1 MNAGLRKKI
10 MLLGSSMTERSF
22 SLEYHGWGAAMSNW
36 YARSADVLNRG
47 AGGYNSKWLRKC
59 LPVLLGNEIP
69 DMAVLFI
76 GNNDAVQEGGEQHV
90 PLVEYKA
97 NIIAI
102 LEHLHNVNN
111 DMAVLL
117 ISTTRVNEHMKPNSK
132 DARRR
137 RYTEVLRFIHRNRAR
152 PEILDC
158 GDLPQSMALVD
169 LWGGDSCNDSVLA
182 ARLDK
187 YSITADDLHDGS
199 HLNISGNKKMFHAI
213 KDTINSEF
221 PHLSPDF
228 NQPPTLR
235 TKRTSSSDL
244 KGMGGMVGGMCGGSS
259 GGGSNVNSVSGS
271 AAATA
276 MMHGPHAKRI
286 ATTSNGSSSSS
297 WIGVVHNNSSNS
309 NSGDVAITPSTASA
323 ASSITATSLPNPN
336 PNSTKISAATATT
349 AASSAITGVKHD
361 RCENH
366 DEEVCNEDSGPS
378 RLRWTVPRW
387 RALV

>member
-1 MNAGLRKKI
+1 
-10 MLLGSSMTERSF
+10 MTERSF

-244 KGMGGMVGGMCGGSS
+244 KGMGGMVGGMVGGMCGGSSS

-286 ATTSNGSSSSS
+286 ATTTTSNGSSSSS